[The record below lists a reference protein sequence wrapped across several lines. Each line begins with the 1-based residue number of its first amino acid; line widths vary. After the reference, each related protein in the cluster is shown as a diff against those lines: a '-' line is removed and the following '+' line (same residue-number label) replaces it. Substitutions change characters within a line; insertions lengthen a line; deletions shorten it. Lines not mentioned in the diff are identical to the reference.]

1 MSSKA
6 LLSWIALFALMA
18 ALGSATLIYHSTTTH
33 STLATDVNTAYHNHL
48 SLEMYSKDKNAQWL
62 DDIKAAPS
70 HSLPLPLQQIYE
82 TQARLKSRFLAN
94 TVEQV
99 DLPQS
104 YQNAISQ
111 LPLIANAELETRTN
125 QQLKILLI
133 TGLAFA
139 VLTLFLG
146 FYVWFMR
153 TKHFSPLYRIVNT
166 LRAQALNGAPL
177 SVAPTN
183 SDADV
188 KRLTQ
193 AIHAATTSQSQKL
206 ASAAI
211 IENYNRELKS
221 ITGSEPI
228 VRHALEFIAN
238 EFNAPSVCLYANLED
253 DTLSLV
259 KSHGVTPSHSIIAST
274 IALCATNNEPQVQ
287 QEPLWLK
294 EQEVEVKL
302 QSRYCFP
309 LAIGNHVV
317 YVLLVG
323 SAQAL
328 IDSQFEAL
336 EYLCKDLSL
345 ALAINENIEKQQ
357 KTESAL
363 SEQLELTH
371 HIINAI
377 PNPTYYRSTDG
388 VFMGVN
394 KSFLTL
400 LDQFEVDVIGAKL
413 DEIFDLGIAS
423 LFESKAHEIITTT
436 QEQTYEV
443 LLLDG
448 QEQAR
453 ELIVYE
459 APFFNENGAVAGI
472 VGMYLD
478 VSERNQLQREL
489 IEAKDLAQNSAK
501 AKSEFL
507 ANMSH
512 EIRTPMNAIIG
523 MSHLALATELNA
535 KQHDYVS
542 KIDTAAK
549 QLLRL
554 INDILDFSKIE
565 AGKIELEYQAFST
578 EKLLDSVATIVS
590 VKAQEKQL
598 ELVFDLDSQ
607 VPYCV
612 IGDQFRI
619 NQVLINLAGN
629 AVKFTETGEV
639 VIRVA
644 LVNVEKGLAK
654 IKFSVKD
661 SGIGMNKRQQKNL
674 FQSFSQADN
683 SITRKYGGTGLGLTI
698 SQQLVKLM
706 GGEIYVESEENV
718 GSEFYF
724 TLEMEVSDELSQA
737 KMASTHL
744 SELSATIIDDNQHA
758 LDVLSGMLT
767 NFGMQVCSYLDP
779 HKALNQFV
787 LTQDLPDLIFV
798 DWHMPKLDGI
808 ELITK
813 LQSQVD
819 VSQSKFI
826 LVTAYGRE
834 LNLNDS
840 QASLVDGVLLKPINP
855 SNLVDVI
862 QNAVF
867 DSPEVRTAITKKEQK
882 ISKQALNGLSILV
895 AEDQPVNQEIAVE
908 ILSSFGAQVAVAD
921 NGQEAIEQVHSK
933 HIDIVLMDMQM
944 PVMDGITATQ
954 NLRIEFDKNTLPILA
969 MTANAMEEDIQTC
982 IDAGMNDHVTKPI
995 DVEQLVKS
1003 ILKYASAKISSL
1015 LATPVANQS
1024 EVTTEVEEVDEIIEF
1039 EGIDIAEGIAR
1050 AAGNQKVYF
1059 DILEK
1064 FLSQQIEE
1072 LINLKQAL
1080 AIENFELAHSML
1092 HALKGASAN
1101 LSIVRLTE
1109 EFKHIEASLNVR
1121 PPNASEIDELIK
1133 YVKYALEQC
1142 QKRRKKEASHQVKN
1156 VTKNNEEKGGNSQL
1170 EELIQLACALRDYDT
1185 QATELVDSIS
1195 VSSYLT
1201 EPELQKLK
1209 TAIARFEFNEAFMM
1223 LTSIKHVEEAPELNA
1238 GKGALH

>member
-6 LLSWIALFALMA
+6 LLSWVALFAIMA
-18 ALGSATLIYHSTTTH
+18 AIGSAALIYYATTTQ
-33 STLATDVNTAYHNHL
+33 STLATDINTAYHNHL
-48 SLEMYSKDKNAQWL
+48 SLEMYSKDKNSQWL
-62 DDIKAAPS
+62 DDIKPAPS
-70 HSLPLPLQQIYE
+70 HTIPLPLQQIYE
-82 TQARLKSRFLAN
+82 TQARLKSRLLADAVEN
-94 TVEQV
+94 T
-99 DLPQS
+99 DFPQS
-104 YQNAISQ
+104 YQSAISQ
-111 LPLIANAELETRTN
+111 LPIIANAELETSTN
-125 QQLKILLI
+125 QQLQILFI

-139 VLTLFLG
+139 VLTLFLS

-177 SVAPTN
+177 SVGPTN

-188 KRLTQ
+188 KRLTH

-211 IENYNRELKS
+211 IESYNRELKS

-253 DTLSLV
+253 STVSLV
-259 KSHGVTPSHSIIAST
+259 KSHGVTPSQSIITST
-274 IALCATNNEPQVQ
+274 IELCAANNEPQIQ

-294 EQEVEVKL
+294 AQGAEIKIQG
-302 QSRYCFP
+302 RYCFP
-309 LAIGNHVV
+309 LTIGNHVV

-323 SAQAL
+323 SAQSL

-394 KSFLTL
+394 KSFLAL

-413 DEIFDLGIAS
+413 DEVFDLGIAS

-459 APFFNENGAVAGI
+459 APFFNENGAVAGV

-619 NQVLINLAGN
+619 SQVLINLAGN

-744 SELSATIIDDNQHA
+744 SGLSATIIDDNQHA

-767 NFGMQVCSYLDP
+767 NFGMQVCAYLDP

-798 DWHMPKLDGI
+798 DWHMPKIDGI

-813 LQSQVD
+813 LQSQID
-819 VSQSKFI
+819 ISQSKFI

-840 QASLVDGVLLKPINP
+840 QANLVDGVLLKPINP

-867 DSPEVRTAITKKEQK
+867 DSPEVRTTITKKEQT
-882 ISKQALNGLSILV
+882 ISKQALNGISILV

-908 ILSSFGAQVAVAD
+908 ILSSFGAQVSVAD
-921 NGQEAIEQVHSK
+921 NGQEAIEQVHNK

-954 NLRIEFDKNTLPILA
+954 NLRMEFDESALPILA

-982 IDAGMNDHVTKPI
+982 IDAGMNDHVAKPI
-995 DVEQLVKS
+995 DVEQLVNS
-1003 ILKYASAKISSL
+1003 ILKYANAETDILSTEPV
-1015 LATPVANQS
+1015 ATPPEAS
-1024 EVTTEVEEVDEIIEF
+1024 AEVEEVNEVIEF

-1064 FLSQQIEE
+1064 FLSQQVEE

-1101 LSIVRLTE
+1101 LSIVKLTE
-1109 EFKHIEASLNVR
+1109 EFKQIEASLNVR

-1133 YVKYALEQC
+1133 YVKYAQEQC
-1142 QKRRKKEASHQVKN
+1142 QKRRKREASQQVEN
-1156 VTKNNEEKGGNSQL
+1156 VMKNNEATAGNSQL

-1223 LTSIKHVEEAPELNA
+1223 LTSIKHVEEAPELNIE
-1238 GKGALH
+1238 KGALH